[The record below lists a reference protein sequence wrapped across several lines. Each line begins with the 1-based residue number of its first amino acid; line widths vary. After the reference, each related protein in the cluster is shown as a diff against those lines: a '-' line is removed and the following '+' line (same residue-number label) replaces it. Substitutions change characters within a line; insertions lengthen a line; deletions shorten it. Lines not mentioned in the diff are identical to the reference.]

1 LQRAAEQWHG
11 AVEWSCKAVRP
22 APLDNATLGEWIE
35 AINRIGEVKLPAR
48 SPPASLLSGAKAPSA
63 TVLLFPKPEHCQYPV
78 SADRPWRLCGEPAAD
93 GTSWCEEHKGKV
105 FAKRQE
111 E

>member
-1 LQRAAEQWHG
+1 M
-11 AVEWSCKAVRP
+11 RP

-35 AINRIGEVKLPAR
+35 AINRVDAR
-48 SPPASLLSGAKAPSA
+48 DHVPNENKVPTVGASLLSGAKAPSA
-63 TVLLFPKPEHCQYPV
+63 TVLPFPKPKHCQYPV

-105 FAKRQE
+105 FAKRQDVE
-111 E
+111 